1 VLTRFPFLSNSRSIL
16 LLAAV
21 ENDNFSIFLVIS
33 SKAAIFKFLNSFN
46 ELNFPFKFR
55 SREALYESDVSFTEI
70 LDLSKFKPAADPD
83 EMLTF
88 NSLFLNSISALIF

>member
-1 VLTRFPFLSNSRSIL
+1 M
-16 LLAAV
+16 
-21 ENDNFSIFLVIS
+21 S

-88 NSLFLNSISALIF
+88 NSLFLNSISALIFCNSGNSFEISNEVSLILPRNSIFTISSL

>member
-1 VLTRFPFLSNSRSIL
+1 M
-16 LLAAV
+16 
-21 ENDNFSIFLVIS
+21 S

-88 NSLFLNSISALIF
+88 NSLFLNSISALIFWNSGNSFEIINEVSLILPRNSIFTISSL